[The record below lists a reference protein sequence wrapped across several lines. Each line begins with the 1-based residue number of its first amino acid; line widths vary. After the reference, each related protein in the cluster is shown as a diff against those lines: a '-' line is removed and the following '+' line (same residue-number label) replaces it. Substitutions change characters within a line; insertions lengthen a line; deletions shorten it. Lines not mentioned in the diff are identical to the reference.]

1 MGLLRI
7 AVVRVE
13 HDGIGAEPPE
23 LAEIVEDLV
32 QGAGAGEP
40 VSRRAMRGASV
51 GRVLLVTASR
61 RKGRVT
67 RSGCQAASNLMARR
81 IAAALLPPTQMGTG
95 DCAPH
100 ASRNVARYSSVSR
113 PRLANCTP
121 SASNSCRAPP
131 IPTPSTSRPPLSSWR
146 LRAMRATS
154 SGCRYGSTITVVP
167 SRTRVVMPA
176 SQDSMVKG
184 SKDGSGYRT
193 ATSGVTTS

>member
-1 MGLLRI
+1 M
-7 AVVRVE
+7 VRVE

-81 IAAALLPPTQMGTG
+81 IAAALLPPTQMGT
-95 DCAPH
+95 
-100 ASRNVARYSSVSR
+100 
-113 PRLANCTP
+113 
-121 SASNSCRAPP
+121 
-131 IPTPSTSRPPLSSWR
+131 
-146 LRAMRATS
+146 
-154 SGCRYGSTITVVP
+154 
-167 SRTRVVMPA
+167 RVVMPA